1 MKKMALK
8 LLGVVGLR
16 RPARRAWML
25 MRRLRPPQ
33 PLVPEEAFYACVVSA
48 LDELLRRVP
57 AVELGDYLE
66 FGVSRGTSLAWAARA
81 LSDKRLSHVRLIG
94 FDSFEGL
101 PPEAADEGWVPGEF
115 KSTYDATKAYLDSMG
130 LDMRRVT
137 LVKGWFKDTC
147 TAATKASLSL
157 EKASVVMVDCD
168 IYSASRDVLRY
179 VEPLIQDHAIVICD
193 DWGSRS
199 SDEQRGQSH
208 AFEEFLREHP
218 ELSAQP
224 LASYRPPSRMF
235 LVSRGR
241 TPFARRLA
249 HDGSDAKRILARA
262 VSSRA
267 CFD

>member
-8 LLGVVGLR
+8 LLGAVGLR

-25 MRRLRPPQ
+25 MRRLRAPQ
-33 PLVPEEAFYACVVSA
+33 PLVPEQAFYTCVLSA
-48 LDELLRRVP
+48 LDELLKRVP

-66 FGVSRGTSLAWAARA
+66 FGVSRGTSLAWVSRA
-81 LSDKRLSHVRLIG
+81 LSDRRLPHVRLIG

-101 PPEAADEGWVPGEF
+101 PPEAADEGWVPGDF
-115 KSTYDATKAYLDSMG
+115 KSSYEATKAYLVSMD

-137 LVKGWFKDTC
+137 LVKGWFRDTC
-147 TAATKASLSL
+147 TADTKANLSL

-179 VEPLIQDHAIVICD
+179 VEPLIRDHAIVICD

-208 AFEEFLREHP
+208 AFEEFLQEHP
-218 ELSAQP
+218 DLSVQP
-224 LASYRPPSRMF
+224 LPSYRPPSRIF
-235 LVSRGR
+235 LVSR
-241 TPFARRLA
+241 
-249 HDGSDAKRILARA
+249 S
-262 VSSRA
+262 
-267 CFD
+267 